1 MWMCQ
6 RNGKYRYR
14 HGSHANFCNDM
25 AIVIS
30 IQTHDMTKNQ
40 IWIIFISS
48 WNILDCRLLASREW
62 TGGWVDRQH
71 WLQQSTW
78 VKILSVNID
87 GVTTRLNCLC
97 YTHIVCYFGTVCV
110 IYISIVSARLEYLQ
124 IVSARLEY
132 LQCISRGGWG
142 CEVSLGG
149 HHRQRGKTT
158 IGSALDG
165 AVQ

>member
-1 MWMCQ
+1 MNHVHQFM
-6 RNGKYRYR
+6 KYS
-14 HGSHANFCNDM
+14 GL
-25 AIVIS
+25 
-30 IQTHDMTKNQ
+30 QTTGVK
-40 IWIIFISS
+40 
-48 WNILDCRLLASREW
+48 EW

-110 IYISIVSARLEYLQ
+110 MYISIVSARLEYLQ

-142 CEVSLGG
+142 CEVSFGG

-165 AVQ
+165 AVLDFTQILAYLVHNMSRSQLYLGFSHFGWLLFSVSNILAGL